1 LTKRRYEI
9 FLPAEFNDGRLVA
22 DVCPLCIPTHCPR

>member
-1 LTKRRYEI
+1 MTKRRDEI
-9 FLPAEFNDGRLVA
+9 FLPAEVNDGRLVA